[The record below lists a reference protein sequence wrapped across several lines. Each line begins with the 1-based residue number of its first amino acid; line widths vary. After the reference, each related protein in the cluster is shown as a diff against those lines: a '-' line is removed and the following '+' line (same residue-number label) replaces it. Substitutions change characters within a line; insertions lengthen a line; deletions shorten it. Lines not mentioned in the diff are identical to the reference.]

1 MFFLYFLIT
10 LFAISTLLIL
20 FMSIEIHI
28 ENLKISTNDNL
39 RNYLT
44 KNSTV
49 LIELNLNHKNLNII
63 KIDLT
68 KLGNSQEKL
77 ENFQKRLKKKKN
89 KLSLKLL
96 SVLKYTEIKKFILK
110 VHIGVK
116 DAAISAILVGLLS
129 TIISIFLRKTFE
141 EAKENFWEIIP
152 IYQNK
157 NIAEIE
163 FDGIFKVK
171 VLHICNSAIF
181 LF

>member
-10 LFAISTLLIL
+10 LFAI
-20 FMSIEIHI
+20 SIEIHI

-49 LIELNLNHKNLNII
+49 LIELNLFNLNII

-171 VLHICNSAIF
+171 VLHICNSLLAQVKNSSKIRYN
-181 LF
+181 